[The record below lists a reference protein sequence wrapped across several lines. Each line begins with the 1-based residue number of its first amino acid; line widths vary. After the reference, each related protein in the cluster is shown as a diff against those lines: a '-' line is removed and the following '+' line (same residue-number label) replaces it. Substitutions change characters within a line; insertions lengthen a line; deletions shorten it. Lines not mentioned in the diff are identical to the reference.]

1 MHKYK
6 LILIGSVLSCAA
18 VLLAQ
23 TLPSTLPREH
33 KYYLGGSS
41 SRPQPASQTS
51 CVGGKVYCCY
61 LEDSGASADW
71 QPPAPL
77 PLGWAKVEEIAR
89 TELRKLVQDEPN
101 WLVTDFRVSRY
112 ERSPGWYYAITL
124 KPEIER
130 ITLTPAIKLVHE
142 PPSLTRCLWTSQANQ
157 VKPGGSL
164 PPRPNNDLDA

>member
-6 LILIGSVLSCAA
+6 LLLIGSALSCAA

-23 TLPSTLPREH
+23 TLPSTLPLEH
-33 KYYLGGSS
+33 RSYLGGSS
-41 SRPQPASQTS
+41 GRRQPARQTS

-61 LEDSGASADW
+61 LEDSGVSADW
-71 QPPAPL
+71 QPPALL
-77 PLGWAKVEEIAR
+77 PLGWAKVEQIAR

-101 WLVTDFRVSRY
+101 WLVIDFRVSRF

-130 ITLTPAIKLVHE
+130 ITLTPAIKLVNE
-142 PPSLTRCLWTSQANQ
+142 PPQSYTLLVDFSGT
-157 VKPGGSL
+157 PGKTGWL
-164 PPRPNNDLDA
+164 ATPKAQQ

>member
-6 LILIGSVLSCAA
+6 LFLIGSALCCAA

-23 TLPSTLPREH
+23 TLPSSLPPREH
-33 KYYLGGSS
+33 GSYSGGSS
-41 SRPQPASQTS
+41 SRPQPARQTS

-61 LEDSGASADW
+61 LEDSGVSADW

-89 TELRKLVQDEPN
+89 AELRKLVQDEPN
-101 WLVTDFRVSRY
+101 WLVTDFRVSRF
-112 ERSPGWYYAITL
+112 EGSPGWYYAITL

-130 ITLTPAIKLVHE
+130 ITLTPAIKLVNE
-142 PPSLTRCLWTSQANQ
+142 PPQSYTLLVDFSGT
-157 VKPGGSL
+157 PGKTGWL
-164 PPRPNNDLDA
+164 ATPKVQP

>member
-6 LILIGSVLSCAA
+6 LLLIGSALSCAV

-23 TLPSTLPREH
+23 TLPSTLPLEH

-61 LEDSGASADW
+61 LEDSGVSADW

-101 WLVTDFRVSRY
+101 WLVTDFRVSRF

-124 KPEIER
+124 KPEMER
-130 ITLTPAIKLVHE
+130 ITLTPAIKLVNE
-142 PPSLTRCLWTSQANQ
+142 PPQSYTLLVDFSG
-157 VKPGGSL
+157 KPGKTGWLST
-164 PPRPNNDLDA
+164 PKAQQ